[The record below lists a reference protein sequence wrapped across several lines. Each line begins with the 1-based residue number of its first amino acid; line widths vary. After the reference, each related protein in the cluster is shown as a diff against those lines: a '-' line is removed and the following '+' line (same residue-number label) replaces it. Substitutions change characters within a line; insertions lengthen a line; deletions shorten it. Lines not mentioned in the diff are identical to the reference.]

1 MIVPPPPM
9 SVGVHVGPTPIT
21 GVMWPK
27 RRPVREGAV
36 RSPGTGLCGQSL
48 TLSSPCRPR
57 NPVLKTCPQRRQAN
71 LIVVGESQDKGSGP
85 ERLQGVDVP
94 LQPSQVR
101 TLRQSEPQSV
111 VQTPD
116 GFP

>member
-1 MIVPPPPM
+1 M
-9 SVGVHVGPTPIT
+9 SVGVHVGPTPIA
-21 GVMWPK
+21 GGMWPK

-36 RSPGTGLCGQSL
+36 RSPGTGLQRRSL
-48 TLSSPCRPR
+48 ALSPCWPR
-57 NPVLKTCPQRRQAN
+57 DPVLKFCPQRRQTR

-85 ERLQGVDVP
+85 ERLQGVDIP

>member
-1 MIVPPPPM
+1 M

-57 NPVLKTCPQRRQAN
+57 DPVLKTCPQRRQAN

-85 ERLQGVDVP
+85 ERLQGVDIP
-94 LQPSQVR
+94 LQPGQVR